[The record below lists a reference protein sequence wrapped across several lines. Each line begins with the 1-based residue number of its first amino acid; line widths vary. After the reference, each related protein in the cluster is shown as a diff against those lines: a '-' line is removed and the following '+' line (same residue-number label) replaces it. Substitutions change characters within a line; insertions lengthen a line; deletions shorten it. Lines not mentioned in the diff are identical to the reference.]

1 MIMDYT
7 APTND
12 ISIRMQIMQEY
23 LAATEAAAALT
34 IWLTAAVRQ
43 GSARSKIRPFEQSF
57 TRLFILTKHLAQMR
71 DEPSAKYIET
81 WVWMKAENKYRP
93 QNLKAALRLFE
104 DWRQALIEQNILEFR

>member
-12 ISIRMQIMQEY
+12 ISIRVQIMQEY
-23 LAATEAAAALT
+23 LEATQAAAELT
-34 IWLTAAVRQ
+34 IWLTAAVKQ
-43 GSARSKIRPFEQSF
+43 GSPRSKIRPFEQSF

-71 DEPSAKYIET
+71 DEPSARHIET
-81 WVWMKAENKYRP
+81 WIWMKGKNKYHSH
-93 QNLKAALRLFE
+93 NLKVALKLFE